1 MENENVTNENENV
14 EVQPNIEVKDNGST
28 LTAEVTPID
37 PMAAQEDPKNSE
49 NPEDKPEEDKNSED
63 KPEEDEQTAFDTQVE
78 RDNEIKNDLAKHN
91 IDFDAL
97 GEEYQKNGELS
108 KESIDKLEKAGYPK
122 AMVDDYIRALLTPY
136 LDGLQA
142 TTEKFVNRIYSMAG
156 GKENYEKIIGF
167 IKTQP
172 ESVINAY
179 NATITQGNLNQIE
192 LALNGIKA
200 QMKTAYG
207 TSNPTLMGGAATST
221 ADGYTSM
228 EQMTKDMADP
238 RYQVD
243 PKFTRSVMMKIKNAT
258 IF

>member
-37 PMAAQEDPKNSE
+37 PMAAQGDTKNSE
-49 NPEDKPEEDKNSED
+49 NPEDKPEEDKNPED

-122 AMVDDYIRALLTPY
+122 AMVDAY

-172 ESVINAY
+172 ESVVNAY

-221 ADGYTSM
+221 AEGYTSM

-243 PKFTRSVMMKIKNAT
+243 PKFTRSVLMKIKNAT

>member
-49 NPEDKPEEDKNSED
+49 NSEDKPEEDKNSED
-63 KPEEDEQTAFDTQVE
+63 KPDVDEQTAFDTQAE

-122 AMVDDYIRALLTPY
+122 AMVDAY

-172 ESVINAY
+172 DSVINAY

-207 TSNPTLMGGAATST
+207 TSNPTLMGGASTST
-221 ADGYTSM
+221 AEGYTSM

-243 PKFTRSVMMKIKNAT
+243 PKFTRSVLMKIKNAT

>member
-1 MENENVTNENENV
+1 MENENVTNENV
-14 EVQPNIEVKDNGST
+14 EVKPNIEVKDNGST

-63 KPEEDEQTAFDTQVE
+63 KPNVDEQTAFDTQVE

-108 KESIDKLEKAGYPK
+108 KESLDKLEKAGYPK
-122 AMVDDYIRALLTPY
+122 AMVDAY

-200 QMKTAYG
+200 QMNAAYG

-221 ADGYTSM
+221 AEGYTSM